1 MREYIVYFESYFHP
15 RIAFDNNDDFQM
27 PLYTMF
33 EKKYGIIVKR
43 SSENIKAMLA
53 GRIAKK
59 LDSSE
64 SDPVLSGERFVSDAG
79 DRPPKITC
87 VTTDLINLLIL
98 MISKRHQFFS

>member
-27 PLYTMF
+27 PLYTML

-53 GRIAKK
+53 GK
-59 LDSSE
+59 E
-64 SDPVLSGERFVSDAG
+64 VLSE
-79 DRPPKITC
+79 
-87 VTTDLINLLIL
+87 NLLPEFQIIVEEL
-98 MISKRHQFFS
+98 FHTPQPLS